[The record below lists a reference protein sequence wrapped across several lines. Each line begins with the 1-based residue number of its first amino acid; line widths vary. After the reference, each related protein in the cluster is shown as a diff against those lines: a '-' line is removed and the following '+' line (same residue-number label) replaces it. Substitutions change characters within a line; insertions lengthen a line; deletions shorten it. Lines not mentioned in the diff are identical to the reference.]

1 MFSDIVIE
9 FENVTKFKLLKY
21 FEDYQS
27 FMQNDFSH
35 LSDYYS
41 GQTERVDAK
50 ITNNFNAL
58 LRQSRTLIQTFKNFS
73 SKLSNCGFWELQQY
87 CQNLNDTLERITKLP
102 KYYRTVE
109 SVRGYQP
116 YIKVSAD
123 IGGMKTPQDLAAEIG
138 SSGVSETSL
147 ILDNDLQENAW
158 EIDKL
163 SSVDAIVNNQSD
175 LVVESILESPVG
187 NHVYGKDINKKLTIV
202 DNDLDVKKY
211 EENVEQKVDTLLTL
225 NRGDVPEMT
234 TFGKNRL
241 QGQTA
246 GAYNYAELLKDIQT
260 VFAQDDLFDSVEV
273 IDVSLKDSDMTV
285 TCRVK
290 TKYSYSVVKTFT
302 L

>member
-41 GQTERVDAK
+41 GQTEGIDAK

-87 CQNLNDTLERITKLP
+87 CQNLNDTLERVAKLP

-225 NRGDVPEMT
+225 NRGDVPEMP

>member
-41 GQTERVDAK
+41 GQTEGIDAK

-87 CQNLNDTLERITKLP
+87 CQNLNDTLERVTKLP

-225 NRGDVPEMT
+225 NRGDIPEMPA
-234 TFGKNRL
+234 FGKNRL

>member
-41 GQTERVDAK
+41 GQTEGVDAK

-87 CQNLNDTLERITKLP
+87 CQNLNDTLERVTKLP

-225 NRGDVPEMT
+225 HRGDVPEMP
-234 TFGKNRL
+234 TFGKIRL

>member
-41 GQTERVDAK
+41 GQTEGIDAK
-50 ITNNFNAL
+50 ITNSFNSL

-87 CQNLNDTLERITKLP
+87 CQNLNDTLERVAKLP

-225 NRGDVPEMT
+225 NRGDIPEMPA
-234 TFGKNRL
+234 FGKNRL

-273 IDVSLKDSDMTV
+273 IDVSLKDSDLTV

>member
-41 GQTERVDAK
+41 GQTEGIDAK

-58 LRQSRTLIQTFKNFS
+58 LRQSRTLSQTFKNFS

-87 CQNLNDTLERITKLP
+87 CQNLNDTLERVAKLP

-163 SSVDAIVNNQSD
+163 SSADAIVNNQSD

-225 NRGDVPEMT
+225 NRGDIPEMPA
-234 TFGKNRL
+234 FGKNRL

>member
-41 GQTERVDAK
+41 GQTEGVDAK

-225 NRGDVPEMT
+225 NRGDVPEMP

-241 QGQTA
+241 QVQTA

>member
-41 GQTERVDAK
+41 GQTEGIDAK

-87 CQNLNDTLERITKLP
+87 CQNLNDTLERVAKLP

-225 NRGDVPEMT
+225 NRGDIPEMPA
-234 TFGKNRL
+234 FGKNRL